1 MSTAHAYSMTE
12 LWTAHTSMALWKV
25 SLIVLFFLLCGLV
38 LCLAHWCMLRGYIME
53 YGYPRLKAKTLKKRL
68 KSDPFPQKLCML
80 RLCRDAQR
88 KGWFLRLC
96 LLMNFVNIASVPVA
110 VVGAVGAVITH
121 TDGWAMCLLFAPF
134 DCLVVSAA
142 LLFIPGLVFLPS
154 ERRRY
159 QRK

>member
-1 MSTAHAYSMTE
+1 
-12 LWTAHTSMALWKV
+12 
-25 SLIVLFFLLCGLV
+25 
-38 LCLAHWCMLRGYIME
+38 
-53 YGYPRLKAKTLKKRL
+53 
-68 KSDPFPQKLCML
+68 ML

-96 LLMNFVNIASVPVA
+96 LLINFVNIASVPVA

-134 DCLVVSAA
+134 DCLVVSVT